1 MLKHPSTGRAK
12 GRAALLTTLAGT
24 ALAAG
29 VLAPAADAAFT
40 TAACGGQPITARGA
54 SFQAGA
60 NQGFT
65 QIFRT
70 EDFCGTGA
78 PAVTYDPA
86 GSGAG
91 RRSLGERGSA
101 NPTGARD
108 NTVRIGATD
117 EPPTPTQTAQ
127 MEGGPIDGGGN
138 DAQAAD
144 NGDLHVIPVA
154 VGANVIAVNF
164 PDGCTPPAASLANDI
179 AQSSKRV
186 KLTAVAL
193 EKAFYGDS
201 TGDTWGELLGGT
213 LTGTPTDAGL
223 VTAGVTDCNLVPV
236 RRVVRFD
243 DSGTTFV
250 QKDWL
255 NKLNGSRSPAWSTF
269 FANPNTTWP
278 NTIGESTASPCPVA
292 SNLCKNTSN
301 GNGPLLDRLNTTDG
315 GIGYGDISTARARGF
330 EVSSVGDDTFWA
342 PIVQG
347 NGTAYE
353 PTADPTAWRQN
364 VGARGAGC
372 SGVSFANSPSSTL
385 GSWAAVSATVGTA
398 GTVYPLCSL
407 TYALAWDDYAG
418 PYGASADNEAKART
432 AKDYLTAA
440 VSALGQGN
448 NSSRDYAPLPAAL
461 RTIAQ
466 DGVAAIGYDKT
477 AAGGGGGGNPTPT
490 PTPTPTPAPGGGGV
504 TPPPGGGTTPPP
516 VITPGVPSNVFTI
529 ASSRVSGT
537 NLVLSVQVPGAGS
550 VRAVATARSKG
561 KTIRVGTVTARASA
575 SGAVRITIKA
585 SAAAKKLLRKASLR
599 VSVAVTYTPTGGTA
613 ASKSKSLTLKK
624 TKAAKKKAAKK

>member
-1 MLKHPSTGRAK
+1 MLQLPSTGRAT
-12 GRAALLTTLAGT
+12 GRAALLTTLAGS
-24 ALAAG
+24 ALIAG
-29 VLAPAADAAFT
+29 ALAPAADAAFT

-70 EDFCGTGA
+70 EDFCGTSA

-91 RRSLGERGSA
+91 RRSFGERGSA

-108 NTVRIGATD
+108 AAVRIAATD

-127 MEGGPIDGGGN
+127 MEGGAIDSGGN
-138 DAQAAD
+138 DVTAAD

-164 PDGCTPPAASLANDI
+164 PDGCTPPSAALANDV

-186 KLTAVAL
+186 KLSAVAL

-213 LTGTPTDAGL
+213 LTGAPTDSVLTAAGIN
-223 VTAGVTDCNLVPV
+223 DCNAVPV

-255 NKLNGSRSPAWSTF
+255 SKVNGTRSPAWSSF
-269 FANPNTTWP
+269 FPNPNTSWP
-278 NTIGESTASPCPVA
+278 NTVGESTAAPCPAA

-315 GIGYGDISTARARGF
+315 GIGYADVSTARARGF
-330 EVSSVGDDTFWA
+330 EVSSVADDTFWA

-353 PTADPTAWRQN
+353 PTADATAWRQN

-372 SGVSFANSPSSTL
+372 AGVTFAGVPSSTL
-385 GSWAAVSATVGTA
+385 GSWAAVSATVSST

-407 TYALAWDDYAG
+407 TYALAWDDYAA

-448 NSSRDYAPLPAAL
+448 NSSRDYAPLPVAL

-466 DGVAAIGYDKT
+466 DGVAAISYAKQ
-477 AAGGGGGGNPTPT
+477 AGGGGVAPSTPPVT
-490 PTPTPTPAPGGGGV
+490 TPAPA
-504 TPPPGGGTTPPP
+504 TPAPTTPAAGGTTPQPAP
-516 VITPGVPSNVFTI
+516 QAPSNVFTV
-529 ASSRVSGT
+529 ASGRVSST
-537 NLVLSVQVPGAGS
+537 NLLLSIQVPGAGT
-550 VRAVATARSKG
+550 VRAVATAKVKG
-561 KTIRVGTVTARASA
+561 KTVRVGSVSATASA
-575 SGAVRITIKA
+575 AGTVKLTIKA
-585 SAAAKKLLRKASLR
+585 SSAAKKLLKKSGLK

-613 ASKSKSLTLKK
+613 ASKSKALTLKK
-624 TKAAKKKAAKK
+624 LKAAKKK

>member
-1 MLKHPSTGRAK
+1 MLKHPVQGLAK
-12 GRAALLTTLAGT
+12 GRVALLTTLAGS

-29 VLAPAADAAFT
+29 CIAPAAEAAFT
-40 TAACGGQPITARGA
+40 TAACGGQAITARGA

-60 NQGFT
+60 NQGFV

-70 EDFCGTGA
+70 EDFCGTSA

-91 RRSLGERGSA
+91 RRSFGERGSA

-108 NTVRIGATD
+108 ATIRIAATD
-117 EPPTPTQTAQ
+117 EPPTPTQTGQ

-138 DAQAAD
+138 DVTAAD

-164 PDGCTPPAASLANDI
+164 PDGCTPPAASLANDV
-179 AQSSKRV
+179 AQSTKRV
-186 KLTAVAL
+186 KLTAVNL
-193 EKAFYGDS
+193 EKAFYGDT

-213 LTGTPTDAGL
+213 LTGTPTDAGM
-223 VTAGVTDCNLVPV
+223 VAASITDCNLVPV

-255 NKLNGSRSPAWSTF
+255 GKVNGSRSPAWSTF

-278 NTIGESTASPCPVA
+278 NTVGESTASPCPVA

-315 GIGYGDISTARARGF
+315 GIGYGDISTARGRGF
-330 EVSSVGDDTFWA
+330 EVSSVSDDTFWA

-372 SGVSFANSPSSTL
+372 SGVTFAGSPSSTL
-385 GSWAAVSATVGTA
+385 GSWASVSGTLGTA

-407 TYALAWDDYAG
+407 TYALAWDDYAA

-432 AKDYLTAA
+432 AKDYLNAA

-448 NSSRDYAPLPAAL
+448 NSSRDYAALPSAL

-477 AAGGGGGGNPTPT
+477 AGGGGGGGNPTPT
-490 PTPTPTPAPGGGGV
+490 PTPTPTPNPV
-504 TPPPGGGTTPPP
+504 PTPAPGGGTTPPP
-516 VITPGVPSNVFTI
+516 VTQAPSNVFTI
-529 ASSRVSGT
+529 ASGRVSGT

-550 VRAVATARSKG
+550 VRAVATAKSKG
-561 KTIRVGTVTARASA
+561 KTIRVGTVTARATA
-575 SGAVRITIKA
+575 AGTVRVTVKA
-585 SAAAKKLLRKASLR
+585 SAAVKKLLKKSS
-599 VSVAVTYTPTGGTA
+599 VKVTVAVTYTPTGGTA
-613 ASKSKSLTLKK
+613 ATKSKSLTLKK
-624 TKAAKKKAAKK
+624 TKAAKKKK